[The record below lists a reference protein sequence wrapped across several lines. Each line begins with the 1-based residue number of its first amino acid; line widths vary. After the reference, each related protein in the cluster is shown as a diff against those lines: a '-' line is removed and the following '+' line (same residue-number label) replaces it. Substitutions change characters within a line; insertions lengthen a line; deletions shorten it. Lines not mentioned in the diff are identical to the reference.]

1 MDSSMTATED
11 EQETVVD
18 HFEMQKAG
26 PDELIFAQNE
36 VGDCAMLSFRNAM
49 MPWQDTSN
57 GKEVV
62 IFLQLHYEAIWL
74 NQIWLLF
81 QDLL

>member
-1 MDSSMTATED
+1 MTATED

-36 VGDCAMLSFRNAM
+36 VGDCATLSFRNAM
-49 MPWQDTSN
+49 MP
-57 GKEVV
+57 
-62 IFLQLHYEAIWL
+62 
-74 NQIWLLF
+74 
-81 QDLL
+81 